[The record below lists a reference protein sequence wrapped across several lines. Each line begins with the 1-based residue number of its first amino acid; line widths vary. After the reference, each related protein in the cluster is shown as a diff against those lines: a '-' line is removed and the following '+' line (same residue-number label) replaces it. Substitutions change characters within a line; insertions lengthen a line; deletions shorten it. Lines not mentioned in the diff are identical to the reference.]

1 VFSAH
6 NPQILQLITAPNK
19 NGCYKHLF
27 LIQKFSQAATSVSCK
42 TLPASGGGVIY
53 IFDYISDFFASM
65 FFY

>member
-27 LIQKFSQAATSVSCK
+27 SIQKFSKQPLLLAAK
-42 TLPASGGGVIY
+42 RYIQLPPTAPVGIVPML
-53 IFDYISDFFASM
+53 F
-65 FFY
+65 